1 MKNTIKKALGVALVT
16 GALVGGIGNTAS
28 AANTT
33 DKPYYFYF
41 TADYQEQY
49 TEARTK
55 YDYTSAYMKLNTIGD
70 GDATY
75 EAEVVDSNGR
85 SFSKRWT
92 YWFNEYTAGKG
103 TYLQNYAG
111 EDRGTPVNV
120 KIKGV
125 RQYQPAD
132 ASKWGA
138 EGVWSPDSI

>member
-1 MKNTIKKALGVALVT
+1 MIQL
-16 GALVGGIGNTAS
+16 
-28 AANTT
+28 AANST

-41 TADYQEQY
+41 TADYKAQY

-55 YDYTSAYMKLNTIGD
+55 HNYTSAYMKLTSVGD

-75 EAEVVDSNGR
+75 KAEVVDSNGR

-92 YWFNEYTAGKG
+92 YVFNEYVLGKG
-103 TYLQNYAG
+103 IYLKNDAG

-138 EGVWSPDSI
+138 AGVWSPDSI